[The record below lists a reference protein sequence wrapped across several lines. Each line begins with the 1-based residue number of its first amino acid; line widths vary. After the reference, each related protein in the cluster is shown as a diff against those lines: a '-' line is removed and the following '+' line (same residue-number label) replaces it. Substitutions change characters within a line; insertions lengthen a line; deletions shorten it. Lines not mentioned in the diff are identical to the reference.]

1 MRCDYVRR
9 DFPRDVQERAELAPR
24 FNPGLR
30 KHPHCPL
37 WKQSR
42 HQGQKGQS
50 QIHRLSSQE
59 KSSGT
64 IVFSTYSSPF
74 NSSNPEKF
82 TQFG

>member
-30 KHPHCPL
+30 KHPNCPL

-64 IVFSTYSSPF
+64 ISFLFSSYS
-74 NSSNPEKF
+74 NNIEKF
-82 TQFG
+82 T